1 MIKRIAT
8 KPRTREAPKRAA
20 RKNGGN
26 EAPASIPDLVFALID
41 AHKARTKEWLRLYSK
56 LDKAQL
62 QAGETHG
69 PRPWELIE
77 WRNYSAIGGQEID
90 DRRKEFLN
98 QPGADR
104 KQVEKEFRDAN
115 AREAAAEQAGASH
128 VGTLTGP
135 ARFRASLKV
144 RLCSSAPLRGAP

>member
-1 MIKRIAT
+1 MPACFYKKSIFSKHYV
-8 KPRTREAPKRAA
+8 PRLAP
-20 RKNGGN
+20 
-26 EAPASIPDLVFALID
+26 
-41 AHKARTKEWLRLYSK
+41 
-56 LDKAQL
+56 
-62 QAGETHG
+62 
-69 PRPWELIE
+69 ELNFK
-77 WRNYSAIGGQEID
+77 RNYSAIGGQEID

-104 KQVEKEFRDAN
+104 KQVEKEFRDAK

-144 RLCSSAPLRGAP
+144 SLCSSAP